1 MKRKWYHTADNTVLE
16 CPEVNYKYNRD
27 TYEKSKGVYWAIAI
41 GGLAVAL
48 LVICLSENSI
58 VQTVAGAFLGGI
70 LSLVVWL
77 FTIRQQDKM
86 NYELASV
93 DMHIMRIDEH
103 MSFQTSKV
111 KFINPEDDEL
121 VQYDSDS
128 VVLRFMHLLQ
138 LCCNLYSDKYI
149 DTSELKLKFID
160 GKEYTLEQY
169 IYLCESV
176 CAKSFMDFVGKEEQ
190 WGSLVAWNN
199 YVIDWR
205 LDDLKKKLIRYKSYI
220 LCGNAPENYTEL
232 KRNNKN
238 NGSSE

>member
-1 MKRKWYHTADNTVLE
+1 MRSRWYHTADNTVLE
-16 CPEVNYKYNRD
+16 CPEVNYTYNLD
-27 TYEKSKGVYWAIAI
+27 TYEKAKTVYWGVAI
-41 GGLAVAL
+41 GGLVVAL
-48 LVICLSENSI
+48 FTIFLSENSI

-86 NYELASV
+86 NYEIANV
-93 DMHIMRIDEH
+93 DMHIMHIDEH

-111 KFINPEDDEL
+111 KFINPENDEL

-128 VVLRFMHLLQ
+128 VVLRFVHLLQ
-138 LCCNLYSDKYI
+138 LCGNLYADKYI
-149 DTSELKLKFID
+149 DTSELRLKFID

-169 IYLCESV
+169 ISLCESV
-176 CAKSFMDFVGKEEQ
+176 CTKSFMDFIGREEQ
-190 WGSLVAWNN
+190 WSKLVAWNN

-205 LDDLKKKLIRYKSYI
+205 LEDLKKKLIRYKSYI

-232 KRNNKN
+232 KCNNFD
-238 NGSSE
+238 